1 MTKDLIKFGDL
12 GFGKCPHCSETTT
25 FFPTETK
32 SVFECEICEKKV
44 KQYKN
49 GKVHWF
55 KIGEEFTNAELFK

>member
-1 MTKDLIKFGDL
+1 MIKDLIKFGDL

-25 FFPTETK
+25 FFPTETQ

-49 GKVHWF
+49 GKN
-55 KIGEEFTNAELFK
+55 K